1 MGLVTGRSA
10 RAVLLP
16 ENQRATHAPSRID
29 DRRIDHRRIRT
40 SHRYAP
46 MSIDPPQPPM
56 LQGDATNRDPSV
68 AAGGQADTA
77 TLRAEIAALQRQNQ
91 MLRETLDAA
100 REEAEAA
107 NRMKSQFLGNVTH
120 ELRTPLNAVINF
132 AQLIADEINGPL
144 GAPEYREYAAQI
156 GASGTELLSL
166 IDELLDLAR
175 AEAGQLTIT
184 EGLAEPDVLI
194 DAAWRMLAPVAA
206 ARHVTLTRA
215 AHAALSPVRGDATRL
230 RQVLASLIANALKFT
245 PAGGEVRIDAAQ
257 DPATGLTISVR
268 DTGIG
273 IDATDLTRVMEP
285 FEQVSGGGTESHPG
299 IGLGLPLA
307 RHLAELHGGSLTLR
321 SEQGGGTTAWFTL
334 PVHRLINPSDA
345 PA

>member
-1 MGLVTGRSA
+1 M
-10 RAVLLP
+10 
-16 ENQRATHAPSRID
+16 
-29 DRRIDHRRIRT
+29 
-40 SHRYAP
+40 
-46 MSIDPPQPPM
+46 PQPPVV
-56 LQGDATNRDPSV
+56 QV
-68 AAGGQADTA
+68 AATDHAASLLAGEAVDTA
-77 TLRAEIAALQRQNQ
+77 TLHTKIAALQQQNQ
-91 MLRETLDAA
+91 LLRETLVAA

-144 GAPEYREYAAQI
+144 GAAEYREYAAQI

-194 DAAWRMLAPVAA
+194 DAACRMLAPEAA
-206 ARHVTLTRA
+206 ARHVTLTRP
-215 AHAALSPVRGDATRL
+215 AHAALLPVRGDATRL
-230 RQVLASLIANALKFT
+230 RQVVASLIANALKFT
-245 PAGGEVRIDAAQ
+245 PAGGEARINAAQ
-257 DPATGLTISVR
+257 DPAIGLTISVS

-273 IDATDLTRVMEP
+273 IDPTNLTRVMEP

-307 RHLAELHGGSLTLR
+307 RHLAELHGGTLILR
-321 SEQGGGTTAWFTL
+321 SEQGGGTTALFTL
-334 PVHRLINPSDA
+334 PAHRLVNSSGA
-345 PA
+345 SA